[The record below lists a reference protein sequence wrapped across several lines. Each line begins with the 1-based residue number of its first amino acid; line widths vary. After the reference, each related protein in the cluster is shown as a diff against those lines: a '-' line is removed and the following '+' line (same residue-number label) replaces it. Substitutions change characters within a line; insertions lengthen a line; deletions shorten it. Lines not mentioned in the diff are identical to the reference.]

1 MKVFLDDLVCQLLI
15 WSKIIIVLL
24 HIIPQS
30 ERSIRLWV
38 GVHLQ
43 EELPL
48 GCLITTQDDVIEREV
63 IVLPAIAIRH
73 DGLSGELLILK
84 MTINGYEL
92 VLVDEGGCIHQMSDF
107 PRILPYS
114 CPWEFRC
121 TLIV

>member
-73 DGLSGELLILK
+73 DGLPG
-84 MTINGYEL
+84 
-92 VLVDEGGCIHQMSDF
+92 
-107 PRILPYS
+107 
-114 CPWEFRC
+114 
-121 TLIV
+121 